1 MERIVGDLKLFELK
15 TMHLLV
21 TLRDHV
27 DHRPSLVRAARIA
40 VNDVTCQS
48 QDDLVSA
55 VPASTSSGTPRRCQA
70 ATWVRPCWRIC
81 AAIAVRTRILDDGG
95 DNGLDQV
102 GSGLG

>member
-55 VPASTSSGTPRRCQA
+55 VPGINVVWHAPPVPGSHLGA
-70 ATWVRPCWRIC
+70 ALLANLRGHRGADP
-81 AAIAVRTRILDDGG
+81 DP
-95 DNGLDQV
+95 
-102 GSGLG
+102 